1 VGKLL
6 TLFKNFW
13 GKEKSLSSLLLILAV
28 HIFVIIPLGQKTLF
42 GNIIFL
48 LFYTSLLLA
57 GLLYLASTKK
67 FTNKIWWVL
76 SAVILVVV
84 SFLVHDAWIELVTDG
99 FFFFYFVFLAW
110 IVLLKVFSNGPITLH
125 RIQGSIVAY
134 LLISL
139 VFATLY
145 HVVFVLKGE
154 AAFKGMIDFDRK
166 EFMYFSLTTI
176 TTVGYGDISAAVP
189 GGRSLSN
196 LEALVGQLYPT
207 ILIAWLVSKHV
218 EASGKR

>member
-1 VGKLL
+1 M
-6 TLFKNFW
+6 
-13 GKEKSLSSLLLILAV
+13 LLILV
-28 HIFVIIPLGQKTLF
+28 IHIFVIIPLGQKTLF
-42 GNIIFL
+42 GNVIFL
-48 LFYTSLLLA
+48 LFYTSLLFV
-57 GLLYLASTKK
+57 GVFYVASTKR

-76 SAVILVVV
+76 AAIVLLVV
-84 SFLVHDAWIELVTDG
+84 SFLVHDAWIELLSDG

-139 VFATLY
+139 AFATLF
-145 HVVFVLKGE
+145 HIVFILKGID
-154 AAFKGMIDFDRK
+154 AFKGLVDADRK

-176 TTVGYGDISAAVP
+176 TTVGYGDISGATPAA
-189 GGRSLSN
+189 RSLSN
-196 LEALVGQLYPT
+196 FEALIGQLYPS

-218 EASGKR
+218 ESSGRR